1 MGTVDNAKEIVT
13 IGGRATSGN
22 AAISGAKAAPSQYY
36 HFVNWTAE
44 TDDANWTPEASYE
57 ALPKTL
63 TGVTGGKTYTF
74 TANFAVDTYTVIFDG
89 NGGEWTMAPN
99 PYSFAEGSKSRIQRT
114 GVPATELLYVATMD
128 RPINSGSAFK
138 DWMLQCANGEEKQI
152 AAGTAGN
159 IWGWTGLTE
168 GSTITI
174 KATWDVVP
182 LTYSYVQHFLNAEG
196 KEEGALDIRE
206 GNQAN
211 PNTKVADLLVLW
223 KLFPK
228 LPG

>member
-99 PYSFAEGSKSRIQRT
+99 P
-114 GVPATELLYVATMD
+114 
-128 RPINSGSAFK
+128 
-138 DWMLQCANGEEKQI
+138 
-152 AAGTAGN
+152 
-159 IWGWTGLTE
+159 
-168 GSTITI
+168 
-174 KATWDVVP
+174 
-182 LTYSYVQHFLNAEG
+182 
-196 KEEGALDIRE
+196 
-206 GNQAN
+206 
-211 PNTKVADLLVLW
+211 
-223 KLFPK
+223 
-228 LPG
+228 